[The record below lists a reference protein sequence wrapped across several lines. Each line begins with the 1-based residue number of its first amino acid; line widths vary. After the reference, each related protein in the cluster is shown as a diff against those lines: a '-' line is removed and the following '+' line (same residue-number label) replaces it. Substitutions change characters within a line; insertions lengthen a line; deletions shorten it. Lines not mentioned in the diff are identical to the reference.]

1 MVYTER
7 LNLFMKVLYLA
18 IALFLLNPSL
28 SFGQVIMD
36 SIELVVP
43 DVASPNDP
51 QAKIKAIR
59 VTIATLNH
67 NTQLVEEGDLRIEL
81 SEIMFKEGWSKK
93 AFSELLTAEM
103 LFHKAGDSDKRED
116 AIARM
121 AAFYKANNALAD
133 AEKYYTLLLQVQETQ
148 QKFAEAAKTA
158 NILAGVLMKRQEVK
172 KASGYLNTIITNKYD
187 VPNDKS
193 TLADAYVKL
202 AEIRR
207 VQKKY
212 KQAESLILRKA
223 LGLYRSAD
231 NMVGRVNCFDV
242 LGHIYLE
249 QKRHSEAKWFF
260 IQANTLARNLND
272 EKGIVVSL
280 VNLSKVKVAI
290 KDYSLAARDL
300 KEASAIAAK
309 LNNLNL
315 LADVKEGYANYYSR
329 TGNKVAAKTSERG
342 SVKLTDSVSRMM
354 TSQTESA
361 HMAQVVPNEPVAP
374 VAIAEEKPII
384 RKNYTLEIA
393 TAIFFLFLLGAF
405 LLKRKKE

>member
-1 MVYTER
+1 MR
-7 LNLFMKVLYLA
+7 VLCLA
-18 IALFLLNPSL
+18 IALFLFLPSL
-28 SFGQVIMD
+28 SSGQVITD
-36 SIELVVP
+36 SAQLIVP
-43 DVASPNDP
+43 DVASPDDP

-59 VTIATLNH
+59 AAIADLNH
-67 NTQLVEEGDLRIEL
+67 DTQLVEEGDLRIAL

-103 LFHKAGDSDKRED
+103 LFHKAGDSDKREA
-116 AIARM
+116 AISRM

-158 NILAGVLMKRQEVK
+158 NVLAGVLMKREDVK
-172 KASGYLNTIITNKYD
+172 KASGYLHTIIENKYD

-212 KQAESLILRKA
+212 KQAESLILKKA

-231 NMVGRVNCFDV
+231 NQVGRVNCFDV

-272 EKGIVVSL
+272 EKGVVASL
-280 VNLSKVKVAI
+280 VNLSRVKVAI

-300 KEASAIAAK
+300 KEAGAIAAR
-309 LNNLNL
+309 LNNLSL
-315 LADVKEGYANYYSR
+315 LAEVKDGYANYYSR
-329 TGNKVAAKTSERG
+329 TGNQVAARGSERG
-342 SVKLTDSVSRMM
+342 AVKLTDSVSRMM
-354 TSQTESA
+354 TSQAESA
-361 HMAQVVPNEPVAP
+361 HRAQVVPNEPAAP
-374 VAIAEEKPII
+374 VLASEEAPVIQKS
-384 RKNYTLEIA
+384 YTLEIA
-393 TAIFFLFLLGAF
+393 AAIFSIFLLGAF
-405 LLKRKKE
+405 LLKRKKEKGNNL

>member
-1 MVYTER
+1 
-7 LNLFMKVLYLA
+7 MKVLYLA
-18 IALFLLNPSL
+18 IALFLFHPSL
-28 SFGQVIMD
+28 SSGQVITD
-36 SIELVVP
+36 SIELLVP
-43 DVASPNDP
+43 DVSSPDDP

-59 VTIATLNH
+59 AMIASLNRD
-67 NTQLVEEGDLRIEL
+67 TQLVEEGDLRIEL
-81 SEIMFKEGWSKK
+81 SKIMFKEGWTKK

-103 LFHKAGDSDKRED
+103 LFHKAGDSEKREA
-116 AIARM
+116 AIATM

-148 QKFAEAAKTA
+148 QKYAEAAKTA
-158 NILAGVLMKRQEVK
+158 NILAGVLMKRQDVK
-172 KASGYLNTIITNKYD
+172 KASGYLNTIIENQYD
-187 VPNDKS
+187 APNGKS

-212 KQAESLILRKA
+212 KQAESLILKKA
-223 LGLYRSAD
+223 LGLYRSAG
-231 NMVGRVNCFDV
+231 NQVGRVNCFDV

-272 EKGIVVSL
+272 EKGVVVSL
-280 VNLSKVKVAI
+280 VNLSRVKVAI

-300 KEASAIAAK
+300 KEASAIAAR
-309 LNNLNL
+309 LNNLSL
-315 LADVKEGYANYYSR
+315 MADVKDGYANYYSR
-329 TGNKVAAKTSERG
+329 TGNKIAAKSSERG

-354 TSQTESA
+354 TSQAESA
-361 HMAQVVPNEPVAP
+361 HTAQVVPHEPVAP
-374 VAIAEEKPII
+374 VVASEEAPRKQ
-384 RKNYTLEIA
+384 KNYTLEIA
-393 TAIFFLFLLGAF
+393 AAIFSLILLGAF

>member
-1 MVYTER
+1 
-7 LNLFMKVLYLA
+7 MKVLYLA
-18 IALFLLNPSL
+18 IAFFLFNSSL
-28 SFGQVIMD
+28 SSAQVITD

-43 DVASPNDP
+43 DVAAPDDP

-59 VTIATLNH
+59 AAIALLNH
-67 NTQLVEEGDLRIEL
+67 DTQLVEEGNLRIEL
-81 SEIMFKEGWSKK
+81 SEIMFREGWSKK

-103 LFHKAGDSDKRED
+103 LFHKAGDSDRREA
-116 AIARM
+116 AISMM
-121 AAFYKANNALAD
+121 AAFFNKNNALTD

-148 QKFAEAAKTA
+148 QKFAEATKTA

-172 KASGYLNTIITNKYD
+172 KASGYLNTIIENKYD
-187 VPNDKS
+187 VPNGKS

-212 KQAESLILRKA
+212 KQAETLILRKA

-231 NMVGRVNCFDV
+231 NLIGRVNCFDV

-272 EKGIVVSL
+272 EKGVVVSL

-300 KEASAIAAK
+300 KEASDIAAR
-309 LNNLNL
+309 LNNLSL
-315 LADVKEGYANYYSR
+315 LADVKEGYANYYSQ
-329 TGNKVAAKTSERG
+329 TGNKVAAKSSERS
-342 SVKLTDSVSRMM
+342 SVRLTDSVNRMM
-354 TSQTESA
+354 NSQAESA
-361 HMAQVVPNEPVAP
+361 HMAQVVTNEPVAP
-374 VAIAEEKPII
+374 VVVAEEKPQIK
-384 RKNYTLEIA
+384 KNYTLEIA
-393 TAIFFLFLLGAF
+393 TAAFFLLLLGAF